1 MSDLR
6 EALARAIC
14 ASCDEIPDHSGD
26 CQGNQYR
33 WQDYLPCADAA
44 LAVMSRSPRWPDEW
58 VLWEGGACPVDGETV
73 VKVRGR
79 NGSFCTKKAKLFNWK
94 HKGFSLD
101 VFAFPYDIVAYCV
114 VKEDLATKGVRTPTI
129 DQEFMRV
136 TYLDDEATKQAV
148 FDRVMAYFTKH
159 QAFDGES
166 IHQRDSTTIDA
177 PCVLAYIADNIIR
190 FQVEYKK

>member
-14 ASCDEIPDHSGD
+14 TSCDDNPDRPGD
-26 CQGNQYR
+26 CQGNQHR

-44 LAVMSRSPRWPDEW
+44 IAEMSGSPRWPDGW
-58 VLWEGGACPVDGETV
+58 VIWDGGFCPEDGETV
-73 VKVRGR
+73 VKVRTV

-94 HKGFSLD
+94 RKGFSFD
-101 VFAFPYDIVAYCV
+101 VFEYPYDIVAYCV
-114 VKEDLATKGVRTPTI
+114 VKKDLTTKGINMPTI

-166 IHQRDSTTIDA
+166 IHQRDSTIIDA
-177 PCVLAYIADNIIR
+177 PCVLADIADNIIR
-190 FQVEYKK
+190 FQVEYKE

>member
-1 MSDLR
+1 MTDLR
-6 EALARAIC
+6 ESIARAIC
-14 ASCDEIPDHSGD
+14 ASCDDNPDSPGD

-44 LAVMSRSPRWPDEW
+44 LAEMSGSPRWPDGW
-58 VLWEGGACPVDGETV
+58 VIWDGGFCPEDGETV
-73 VKVRGR
+73 VKVRTV

-94 HKGFSLD
+94 RKGFSFD
-101 VFAFPYDIVAYCV
+101 VFEYPYDIVAYCV

-129 DQEFMRV
+129 DQEFLRV

-166 IHQRDSTTIDA
+166 IHQRDNPTIDA
-177 PCVLAYIADNIIR
+177 PCVLADIADSIIR
-190 FQVEYKK
+190 FQVEYKE

>member
-1 MSDLR
+1 M
-6 EALARAIC
+6 
-14 ASCDEIPDHSGD
+14 
-26 CQGNQYR
+26 
-33 WQDYLPCADAA
+33 
-44 LAVMSRSPRWPDEW
+44 
-58 VLWEGGACPVDGETV
+58 
-73 VKVRGR
+73 
-79 NGSFCTKKAKLFNWK
+79 
-94 HKGFSLD
+94 
-101 VFAFPYDIVAYCV
+101 
-114 VKEDLATKGVRTPTI
+114 PTI

-190 FQVEYKK
+190 FQVEYKE